1 MKYKIFVSGNQK
13 ELRSER
19 FAIKDLINDN
29 TTLRQCFDVFLFE
42 DLPAK
47 GMSPVTTYLKHVCD
61 SDIYLGIIGKE
72 YGDRG
77 KDGLSA
83 TEREFRRF
91 QKDCPRGEILIFVKG
106 TSADDAKRDKD
117 MQDFF
122 KSIKTVFIYKRF
134 RNVDDLKVQVLNSLI
149 SFLDDQGAVGKVP
162 FDKAVRKDLG
172 YDAIDEQAVKDFLQ
186 NRATKL
192 KVAIPKISVKHFLTD
207 TLKVVKKQEDALHPT
222 NAAMLFFGKDTT
234 EHITHHE
241 IRIARFKG
249 TDRVETID
257 SQEIKGHIY
266 KMLGDVASFF
276 KRNTRLANKIVEF
289 KRVDI
294 PEYPFEAVRE
304 AVINAIAHRDY
315 NRRGAPIMVSI
326 FDDRIEVRNPGGLLP
341 GLNIKKLE
349 GQHATRNEA
358 ICNIFHET
366 LDMERYGTGIT
377 KMKKHMKAHG
387 LSDPEF
393 SEEGD
398 YFVVKFY
405 GPGDKILDL
414 VPSIPEE
421 RQADLKKLGLN
432 ERQIEALRLMVNE
445 KKQMTI
451 TSYLELFGNIVKKTA
466 IRDLKRLV
474 ETGLAKKVGYKKGA
488 YFCATENV
496 PKK

>member
-1 MKYKIFVSGNQK
+1 MKYKIFVSANQK
-13 ELRSER
+13 ELREER
-19 FAIKDLINDN
+19 FTIKDLINDN
-29 TTLRQCFDVFLFE
+29 STLRQCFDVFLFE

-47 GMSPVTTYLKHVCD
+47 GKSPMATYLKQVCG
-61 SDIYLGIIGKE
+61 SDIYLGIIGDD
-72 YGDRG
+72 YGDKG

-91 QKDCPRGEILIFVKG
+91 QKECPRGEILVFVKG

-117 MQDFF
+117 EQSFF
-122 KSIKTVFIYKRF
+122 KSIKVVFIYKRF

-149 SFLDDQGAVGKVP
+149 SFLDDRGEFSKGP

-172 YDAIDEQAVKDFLQ
+172 YDTIDEKAVKDFLQ
-186 NRATKL
+186 IRAVKL
-192 KVAIPKISVKHFLTD
+192 KVAVPKISVKDFLAN
-207 TLKVVKKQEDALHPT
+207 TLKILKKDNGDLHPT
-222 NAAMLFFGKDTT
+222 NAALLFFGREAT
-234 EHITHHE
+234 EHISHHE
-241 IRIARFKG
+241 IRIARFRG
-249 TDRVETID
+249 TDRMETID

-266 KMLGDVASFF
+266 KMLGDVESFF

-294 PEYPFEAVRE
+294 PEYPFEAIRE

-349 GQHATRNEA
+349 GNHATRNEA

-366 LDMERYGTGIT
+366 MDMERFGTGIG
-377 KMKKHMKAHG
+377 KMKKYMKAHG

-398 YFVVKFY
+398 FFVVKFF

-414 VPSIPEE
+414 VPSIPEY
-421 RQADLKKLGLN
+421 RQTDLKELGLN

-445 KKQMTI
+445 KAVFSNKTYRDQFKVSNQTFVRDMK
-451 TSYLELFGNIVKKTA
+451 LMVELDQIRNIGKG
-466 IRDLKRLV
+466 RSLKY
-474 ETGLAKKVGYKKGA
+474 LAK
-488 YFCATENV
+488 
-496 PKK
+496 

>member
-1 MKYKIFVSGNQK
+1 MKYKIFVSANQK

-29 TTLRQCFDVFLFE
+29 ATLRQCFDVFLFE

-47 GMSPVTTYLKHVCD
+47 GKPPVSTYLKNACD
-61 SDIYLGIIGKE
+61 SDVYLGIIGKE
-72 YGDRG
+72 YGDKG

-83 TEREFRRF
+83 TDREFRRF

-106 TSADDAKRDKD
+106 TSVEDAKRDKD
-117 MQDFF
+117 TQDLFR
-122 KSIKTVFIYKRF
+122 SIKAVFIYKRF
-134 RNVDDLKVQVLNSLI
+134 RNVDDLKVQVINSLI
-149 SFLDDQGAVGKVP
+149 SFLDDQGVVGKVP
-162 FDKAVRKDLG
+162 FDKVVRKDLY

-192 KVAIPKISVKHFLTD
+192 KVAIPKISIKHFLTD
-207 TLKVVKKQEDALHPT
+207 TIKVVKKQGGEFHPT
-222 NAAMLFFGKDTT
+222 NAAMLFFGKSPT
-234 EHITHHE
+234 EYITHHE

-266 KMLGDVASFF
+266 KMIGEAESFF

-294 PEYPFEAVRE
+294 PEYPFEAIRE
-304 AVINAIAHRDY
+304 AIINAIAHRDY

-326 FDDRIEVRNPGGLLP
+326 FDDRVEVRNPGGLLP

-349 GQHATRNEA
+349 GQHATRNED
-358 ICNIFHET
+358 ICDIFHET

-377 KMKKHMKAHG
+377 KMKKYMKAHG
-387 LSDPEF
+387 LSEPEL

-405 GPGDKILDL
+405 GPVDKILDL
-414 VPSIPEE
+414 APSIPDE
-421 RQADLKKLGLN
+421 RQTDLKKLGLN

-445 KKQMTI
+445 KRKMTNTTYREI
-451 TSYLELFGNIVKKTA
+451 LKTSDRSAL
-466 IRDLKRLV
+466 RDLNDL
-474 ETGLAKKVGYKKGA
+474 LKKGLVKRSGRRRA
-488 YFCATENV
+488 AEYEAV
-496 PKK
+496 W

>member
-1 MKYKIFVSGNQK
+1 MKYKIFVSANQK
-13 ELRSER
+13 ELREER

-29 TTLRQCFDVFLFE
+29 ATLRQCFDVFLFE
-42 DLPAK
+42 NLPAK
-47 GMSPVTTYLKHVCD
+47 GKPPIATYLKHVCG

-72 YGDRG
+72 YGDKG

-91 QKDCPRGEILIFVKG
+91 QKDCPRGEMLIFVKG
-106 TSADDAKRDKD
+106 TSADDAKREKD
-117 MQDFF
+117 AQDFF
-122 KSIKTVFIYKRF
+122 KSIKAVFIYKRF

-149 SFLDDQGAVGKVP
+149 SFLDDQGDIGKGP

-186 NRATKL
+186 NRAIKL
-192 KVAIPKISVKHFLTD
+192 KVAIPKISIKHFLTD
-207 TLKVVKKQEDALHPT
+207 TLKVVKKEDGNFHPT
-222 NAAMLFFGKDTT
+222 NAAMLFFGKYPT

-249 TDRVETID
+249 TDRMETID

-266 KMLGDVASFF
+266 KMLDAVKAFF
-276 KRNTRLANKIVEF
+276 ERNTRLANKIVEF

-294 PEYPFEAVRE
+294 PEYPFEAIRE
-304 AVINAIAHRDY
+304 AIINAIAHRDY

-326 FDDRIEVRNPGGLLP
+326 FDDRVEVRNPGGLLP

-349 GQHATRNEA
+349 GNHATRNEA
-358 ICNIFHET
+358 LCHIFHET
-366 LDMERYGTGIT
+366 MDMERYGTGIA
-377 KMKKHMKAHG
+377 KMKRYMKAHS
-387 LSDPEF
+387 LSAPEL

-398 YFVVKFY
+398 FFVVKFY

-421 RQADLKKLGLN
+421 RQTDLKKLGLN

-445 KKQMTI
+445 KRVITNELYQTI
-451 TSYLELFGNIVKKTA
+451 IKVSRRTA
-466 IRDLKRLV
+466 LRDLRGLV
-474 ETGLAKKVGYKKGA
+474 KSGQI
-488 YFCATENV
+488 
-496 PKK
+496 